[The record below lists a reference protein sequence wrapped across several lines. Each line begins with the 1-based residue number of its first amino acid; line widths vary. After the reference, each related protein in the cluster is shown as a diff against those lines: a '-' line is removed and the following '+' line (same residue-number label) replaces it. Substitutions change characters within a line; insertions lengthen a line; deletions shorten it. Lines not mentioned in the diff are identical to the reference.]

1 MIGKTIS
8 HYRILEKL
16 GEGGMG
22 IVYKAEDTKLKRE
35 VAIKFLPRHIAAS
48 AEERERFKIEAQ
60 AAAALNHP
68 NIATIYAIEEI
79 DDEMFMVMEFI
90 DGQELRKLLIAN
102 SQLTIEN
109 CLAYAA
115 QIAEGL
121 KAAHAKGITHR
132 DIKSSNIMVT
142 ESGQVK
148 IMDFGLAKI
157 GGGMHLTKAGTTL
170 GTVAYMSPEQTWGE
184 PVDQRTDIWSF
195 GVVLYEM
202 LTGRLPFRGEYEQ
215 AIIYSILND
224 EPKPIADLRPSV
236 PIELEQLVGKALSK
250 NPDAR
255 YQHVDEIQVGL
266 KNLQRGF
273 KTSKIKA
280 PPPKATTLRIKRRW
294 LFAGVA
300 LFVVLLVAAISL
312 NLLQRTKPKARPAS
326 IAVLPFVNMST
337 DAEKEY
343 FSDGMTEELINAL
356 AKVKGL
362 NVVARTSVFQFKGK
376 AYDIR
381 KIGEQLNVSA
391 VLEGS
396 VRKAGDKMRITAQ
409 LINVADGYHL
419 WSESFEESTVQNIF
433 AIQDGIARAIVDNL
447 QIALAGNPEGKLVKP
462 PTENLEAY
470 DLYLKGR
477 FFWNKRTS
485 EGLQQGRQY
494 FEQAVAKDPAY
505 ALAYAGLADSYL
517 LLGQFAFLSPQ
528 EAFPKASAAASKALE
543 MNNELAEAHSSLAYV
558 KMLYEW
564 DWQAAEREF
573 RRAIELN
580 PSYATAYQWY
590 AEYLA
595 AMDRFNEA
603 LVAIE
608 RAREL
613 DPLSLIINSVEGY
626 IFLLNSLSELAI
638 ERYRQ
643 VIAMDPNFPTYAYLA
658 RAYLQK
664 GEYEEAI
671 AEIQKEINLFGRKPV
686 TLALQAYA
694 YNLTG
699 KVNEALK
706 LRDELE
712 EQARHTYVDPYHMAV
727 LYSGLRDN
735 EHAIRWLQ
743 KASEEHSG
751 FSLFVKVDPFLDGL
765 HSDARFTALL
775 KKVHLEK

>member
-1 MIGKTIS
+1 
-8 HYRILEKL
+8 
-16 GEGGMG
+16 
-22 IVYKAEDTKLKRE
+22 
-35 VAIKFLPRHIAAS
+35 
-48 AEERERFKIEAQ
+48 
-60 AAAALNHP
+60 
-68 NIATIYAIEEI
+68 
-79 DDEMFMVMEFI
+79 
-90 DGQELRKLLIAN
+90 
-102 SQLTIEN
+102 
-109 CLAYAA
+109 
-115 QIAEGL
+115 
-121 KAAHAKGITHR
+121 
-132 DIKSSNIMVT
+132 
-142 ESGQVK
+142 
-148 IMDFGLAKI
+148 
-157 GGGMHLTKAGTTL
+157 
-170 GTVAYMSPEQTWGE
+170 MSPEQTWGE

-202 LTGRLPFRGEYEQ
+202 LAGRLPFRGEYEQ
-215 AIIYSILND
+215 AVIYSILHD
-224 EPKPIADLRPSV
+224 EPKPIADLRSGV
-236 PIELEQLVGKALSK
+236 PIELAQIVDKALAK
-250 NPDAR
+250 NLAAR
-255 YQHVDEIQVGL
+255 YQHVREMAVEL
-266 KNLQRGF
+266 RNLHRGSEAG
-273 KTSKIKA
+273 KTKT
-280 PPPKATTLRIKRRW
+280 PPPKATRFRIKRPW
-294 LFAGVA
+294 LFTGVA
-300 LFVVLLVAAISL
+300 LFVVLLVTAISL
-312 NLLQRTKPKARPAS
+312 NLWRRTEPKAHPTS
-326 IAVLPFVNMST
+326 IAVLPFVNMSA

-362 NVVARTSVFQFKGK
+362 NVVARTSAFQFKGK

-381 KIGEQLNVSA
+381 KIGAQLNVSA

-419 WSESFEESTVQNIF
+419 WSESFEESAAQNIF
-433 AIQDGIARAIVDNL
+433 VIQDGIARAIVDNL
-447 QIALAGNPEGKLVKP
+447 QIALAGSPTGKLVKP

-477 FFWNKRTS
+477 FSWNKRTA

-494 FEQAVAKDPAY
+494 FEQAIAKDPAY

-517 LLGQFAFLSPQ
+517 LLGQFAYLPPQ
-528 EAFPKASAAASKALE
+528 ETFPKASAAAGKALE
-543 MNNELAEAHSSLAYV
+543 MNDELAEAHSSLAYV

-564 DWQAAEREF
+564 DWQTAEREF

-580 PSYATAYQWY
+580 PNYATAFQWY

-658 RAYLQK
+658 RAYLQRGK
-664 GEYEEAI
+664 PEEAI

-686 TLALQAYA
+686 TLALLAYA
-694 YNLTG
+694 YNVTG
-699 KVNEALK
+699 KPNEALK

-712 EQARHTYVDPYHMAV
+712 EQSRHTYVDPYQMAV
-727 LYSGLRDN
+727 LYSGLKDN
-735 EHAIRWLQ
+735 DQAIRWLR
-743 KASEEHSG
+743 KASEEYSG
-751 FSLFVKVDPFLDGL
+751 YSLFVKVDPFLDGL
-765 HSDARFTALL
+765 RSDARFTALL
-775 KKVHLEK
+775 KKMHLEI